1 MAMPKRPSFPETYA
15 KALGI
20 AAKKRGWRAYIR
32 LRPIFAAAI
41 GAAATWFMPVGVAGF
56 WADASWGVSATV
68 FGGVLAFNAI
78 LLAVGWS
85 AFAKIYDVISA
96 PDFSAFLK
104 RHNILDVHLMFVTGI
119 HFALAAAALIS
130 FAALIGLLLPLPLLV
145 DQILFGLTV
154 ATSVNGI
161 VEAFRATGLM
171 NDLIWDKVHS
181 DERGGG
187 QPNLRSVGN
196 GD

>member
-1 MAMPKRPSFPETYA
+1 
-15 KALGI
+15 
-20 AAKKRGWRAYIR
+20 
-32 LRPIFAAAI
+32 
-41 GAAATWFMPVGVAGF
+41 
-56 WADASWGVSATV
+56 
-68 FGGVLAFNAI
+68 
-78 LLAVGWS
+78 
-85 AFAKIYDVISA
+85 
-96 PDFSAFLK
+96 
-104 RHNILDVHLMFVTGI
+104 
-119 HFALAAAALIS
+119 LIS

-145 DQILFGLTV
+145 VQILFGLTV